1 VYDYP
6 GTEAA
11 GQITTAHPHF
21 DVQRGVGLTYTV
33 HVGPDTTYNI
43 YELRDGESTLLGTL
57 PVQKP
62 GYIHSFGMT
71 EHYVI
76 LAEIASAHRTAG

>member
-1 VYDYP
+1 MGYISDMSLF
-6 GTEAA
+6 TRRFL
-11 GQITTAHPHF
+11 H
-21 DVQRGVGLTYTV
+21 R
-33 HVGPDTTYNI
+33 PDTTYNI